1 MISLT
6 PAQEQFVLQWSEVGV
21 RWGINRTVARV
32 HALLYVAAARLTAEE
47 IAEALGV
54 SRSGLSTALRDLQG
68 WGLVRVIHL
77 PKDRREH
84 FEAVQDVWE
93 LFLRVLDERKRRE
106 IDPVLDLLRSCLRE
120 AERGGRADGPT
131 RERLQEML
139 QFCEMLEGG
148 YGRLRRMPRPA
159 ALRWIRM
166 GDRVQR
172 FLEAMR

>member
-1 MISLT
+1 MLALT

-32 HALLYVAAARLTAEE
+32 HALLYVTAARLSAEE
-47 IAEALGV
+47 IAGALGV
-54 SRSGLSTALRDLQG
+54 SRSGLSTALRELQD
-68 WGLVRVIHL
+68 WGLVKVIHL

-93 LFLRVLDERKRRE
+93 LFLRVMDERKRRE
-106 IDPVLDLLRSCLRE
+106 VDPALEVLRNGLRE
-120 AERGGRADGPT
+120 AERGGRPDGPT
-131 RERLQEML
+131 RERLRGML
-139 QFCEMLEGG
+139 EFCEILDGC
-148 YGRLRRMPRPA
+148 YGRFRRMSRQA

-172 FLEAMR
+172 FLEAMK